1 VPIRSYSCH
10 SKNVARSGCTTSS
23 CGRERYRVPRQV
35 QPTMSRFGSEVCD
48 RLTSIYGWLTRSSI
62 VHMAKRGFLSAG
74 TFMMIGRD
82 VEGLKRR
89 GPSVRLYK
97 GESVVFKAS
106 HGIGHLLH
114 SIYKERARP
123 RPRPRNVKP
132 VDQSVTHQGGLY
144 WKDSR
149 LHEPS

>member
-1 VPIRSYSCH
+1 
-10 SKNVARSGCTTSS
+10 
-23 CGRERYRVPRQV
+23 
-35 QPTMSRFGSEVCD
+35 MSRFGSEVCD

-97 GESVVFKAS
+97 GESAVFKAS

-123 RPRPRNVKP
+123 GPRYVGP
-132 VDQSVTHQGGLY
+132 VDQSVH
-144 WKDSR
+144 
-149 LHEPS
+149 HE

>member
-1 VPIRSYSCH
+1 MSWFGAEVCSRLVS
-10 SKNVARSGCTTSS
+10 
-23 CGRERYRVPRQV
+23 
-35 QPTMSRFGSEVCD
+35 MSRS
-48 RLTSIYGWLTRSSI
+48 LTRSFI

-123 RPRPRNVKP
+123 GPRYVGP
-132 VDQSVTHQGGLY
+132 VDQSVHH
-144 WKDSR
+144 K
-149 LHEPS
+149 